1 MLKNYLII
9 AVRHLKRHKLF
20 SAINILCLAI
30 GITFAMLI
38 GVYVINQKNVNAS
51 IRNVDNQYVIKSK
64 WKIRNM
70 GLPIT
75 TVAPLAKTLKEEYPD
90 LVANYYRFNPVTNVV
105 SAGDKHFKEDISIC
119 DTSLVSMFG
128 FKLLYGD
135 PKQAFKNNSSAIITE
150 AMAIKLFGTTNAV
163 NKTISITNTT
173 PDQQDYSVSAV
184 LKTIPYCTVNNFM
197 APDGYNVFVPFEG
210 NRFFQNGSGYEES
223 WNNIYIPAIIELRKG
238 VSSED
243 IAKATAQTLSLH
255 LPDNLKGLLQPEFI
269 SLKDYYLKDNNG
281 AVQKMITT
289 LSLIAGF
296 ILLMA
301 IINFINI
308 SIGTSSYRLKEIG
321 LRKVFG
327 SARTHLIIQHIT
339 ESLVI
344 TFIAA
349 LISLCLYELVRPV
362 FNQLLNTH
370 LDRVWQFDLFKIAL
384 LFSLVIVIG
393 FIAGIYPAFI
403 LSSSNIIHSVK
414 GKIDTARGG
423 LILRKGLLIVQ
434 FSLAIFIFIGAL
446 NVSKQ
451 VSYFFNKDLG
461 YDREQLLV
469 ITAFPKQW
477 DSSGV
482 LKMATIK
489 DGLKELHDVQSASL
503 SFEVPDRTPPAT
515 LDLLPEGSG
524 KPVVVPFID
533 VDEDYGVTF
542 GLQKKEGTFFMNYN
556 SPAIRNELV
565 LNETAAKTLGLKSAV
580 GKTIRMPSGFSFIVA
595 GVVKDFNYS
604 SFQQSIGPLAFIH
617 LKNSKRYRYLTL
629 KLHTTDV
636 SRTINEVKEKWK
648 TLSPAS
654 PFEYTFMDQRFQSLY
669 SSELQL
675 KKATKVGTILNL
687 IIVFMGIFGIVAF
700 TLARR
705 TKEIAVRKVL
715 GAEVKHILFLF
726 IKDYAWLIVIANIIA
741 WPVAY
746 FVINNWLQN
755 YSYRIQQSIFSYLEV
770 CLLIFCIAFLL
781 IIFQCFKTAIENPVK
796 KLRTE

>member
-1 MLKNYLII
+1 
-9 AVRHLKRHKLF
+9 
-20 SAINILCLAI
+20 LCLAI

-184 LKTIPYCTVNNFM
+184 LKTIPYCTVNNFID
-197 APDGYNVFVPFEG
+197 PDGYNVFVPFEG
-210 NRFFQNGSGYEES
+210 NRYFQNGSGYEES
-223 WNNIYIPAIIELRKG
+223 WNNTYIPAIIELRKG

-269 SLKDYYLKDNNG
+269 SLKDYYLRDNNG

-289 LSLIAGF
+289 LSLIAGL

-327 SARTHLIIQHIT
+327 SARIQLIIQHIT
-339 ESLVI
+339 ELMVI